1 MWLAAWE
8 IEATEGGL
16 NRLTGS
22 YWNEALDWIVERWRR
37 PSPGRPGRAGATIG
51 SRTGVRIRRGL
62 SRAHPERGDSTR
74 RIEEVLAAHGLTPRG
89 WAVSSADWTKRIRR
103 DPDLRSK
110 FQRLYV
116 GPTVEPSAGN
126 E

>member
-1 MWLAAWE
+1 M
-8 IEATEGGL
+8 
-16 NRLTGS
+16 
-22 YWNEALDWIVERWRR
+22 RR
-37 PSPGRPGRAGATIG
+37 ST
-51 SRTGVRIRRGL
+51 GL
-62 SRAHPERGDSTR
+62 SSAGDGRVPVGPDGLARRSGPARASEYVEVCRALIRNGGDSTR

-89 WAVSSADWTKRIRR
+89 WAVISADWTKRIRR